1 MISLPLHLPVLDV
14 EGGERR
20 DSLPVPIHL
29 VEATKIARRYYAT
42 EGVSRDTARPV
53 DPEEL
58 DPEVHE
64 GYEPFVAVGRGG
76 YLVSS
81 AARALGRTKNTGAE
95 GRDAPPE
102 LDVPHERP
110 TPPVEEKDEP
120 DQPLRDGELGGG
132 GERNAEEPE
141 DYRRRRGQE
150 SGGCLRHGPGAGG
163 WFWLVGGRR
172 ERKRDRGGRKQK
184 DPDAAWARAGGIDH
198 PRGSIAT
205 LFLLKEMRD
214 GDVSWAEQRYRRL
227 WRSQKCF

>member
-1 MISLPLHLPVLDV
+1 MAEGRPDPLRAHRRPHNVQQPIKPRHIQRLPV
-14 EGGERR
+14 RR
-20 DSLPVPIHL
+20 VAHMPVPIRL

-64 GYEPFVAVGRGG
+64 GYE
-76 YLVSS
+76 
-81 AARALGRTKNTGAE
+81 
-95 GRDAPPE
+95 PPE

-205 LFLLKEMRD
+205 LFFVERN
-214 GDVSWAEQRYRRL
+214 ARRRCEL
-227 WRSQKCF
+227 G